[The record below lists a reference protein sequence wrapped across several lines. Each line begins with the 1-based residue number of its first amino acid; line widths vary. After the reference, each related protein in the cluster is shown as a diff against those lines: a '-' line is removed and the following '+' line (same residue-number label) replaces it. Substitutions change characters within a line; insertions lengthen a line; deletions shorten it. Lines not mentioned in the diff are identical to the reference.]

1 MTAYDYLAA
10 TLTVLYYIL
19 YPIVKLVQ
27 WLLIALSPLWYAVQF
42 FLLPLTH
49 LGHVLLG
56 TFLFPFHPQLL
67 SNIETIYI
75 YLGVAGLIG
84 FVAGGFIH
92 LCFGFLSAVLNID
105 STAGNTQE
113 KGRTAASYRA
123 ARRKKKM
130 QSLDYPLS
138 PPLLKTEETIQP
150 QRGLLSQTIIE
161 EEDSDF

>member
-1 MTAYDYLAA
+1 MTVYDYLAA
-10 TLTVLYYIL
+10 ATTVISYIL

-27 WLLIALSPLWYAVQF
+27 WLLIALSPLWYCVQF
-42 FLLPLTH
+42 LLLPLTY
-49 LGHVLLG
+49 LGHVFFG
-56 TFLFPFHPQLL
+56 IFVFPFQLQLL
-67 SNIETIYI
+67 SKIETIYI

-84 FVAGGFIH
+84 FVAGGFVH
-92 LCFGFLSAVLNID
+92 LCFNFLSSALHID
-105 STAGNTQE
+105 STVGDIQE

-138 PPLLKTEETIQP
+138 PRLLKTEEAAQP